1 MKKGS
6 GKGLI
11 YKEDET
17 LSERRP
23 LAGALFAKEEERQPV
38 RCKARPSGN
47 RNKYT
52 GKRTDEISFYA

>member
-17 LSERRP
+17 LYERRQK
-23 LAGALFAKEEERQPV
+23 AGALFCGA
-38 RCKARPSGN
+38 G
-47 RNKYT
+47 
-52 GKRTDEISFYA
+52 

>member
-23 LAGALFAKEEERQPV
+23 LAGALFDRMTNGRGRGFMGAFPEAGTNIQGKEPER
-38 RCKARPSGN
+38 
-47 RNKYT
+47 
-52 GKRTDEISFYA
+52 

>member
-17 LSERRP
+17 LYERRQK
-23 LAGALFAKEEERQPV
+23 AGALLR
-38 RCKARPSGN
+38 
-47 RNKYT
+47 
-52 GKRTDEISFYA
+52 GKTKG